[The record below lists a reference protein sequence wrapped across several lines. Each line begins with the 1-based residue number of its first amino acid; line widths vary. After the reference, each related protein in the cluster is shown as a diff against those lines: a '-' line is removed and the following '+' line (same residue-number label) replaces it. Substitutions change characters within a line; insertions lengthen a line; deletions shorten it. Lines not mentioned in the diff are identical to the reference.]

1 VASWAFTLKEKNKN
15 TLNKKEKMN
24 LMGRNGKVN
33 RIGKLENPGIILLP
47 SGIKNPTL
55 RIKVKENN
63 RLQED
68 TETKK

>member
-1 VASWAFTLKEKNKN
+1 LKEENRN
-15 TLNKKEKMN
+15 ALNKKDKMN
-24 LMGRNGKVN
+24 LMRRNGKVN
-33 RIGKLENPGIILLP
+33 RDGKLENPGIILLP

-63 RLQED
+63 MLQED